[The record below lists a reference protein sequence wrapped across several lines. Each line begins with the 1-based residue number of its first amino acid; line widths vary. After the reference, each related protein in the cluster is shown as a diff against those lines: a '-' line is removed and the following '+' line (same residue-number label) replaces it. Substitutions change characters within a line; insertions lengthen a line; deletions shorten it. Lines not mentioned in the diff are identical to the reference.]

1 MRNSQKGE
9 VSPGKIL
16 STVAGESGTR
26 HMERD
31 PQIRYATAADGTSIA
46 YWTVG
51 KGAPLVYLV
60 GGPWT
65 HVELGRNPECRS
77 WYGRLSAEYM
87 LVRYDVRGTGLSERD
102 VQDHSLE
109 ARMLDLEAVVDA
121 LSLNSFALFA
131 ALDAGP
137 VAVAHAPQRPQQ
149 VSRLI
154 LWCS

>member
-16 STVAGESGTR
+16 STGVTGESGTR
-26 HMERD
+26 HVERD

-46 YWTVG
+46 YWAVG

-87 LVRYDVRGTGLSERD
+87 LVRYDARGTGLSERD

-137 VAVAHAPQRPQQ
+137 VAVGYPTHSPHP
-149 VSRLI
+149 
-154 LWCS
+154 

>member
-1 MRNSQKGE
+1 MGQT
-9 VSPGKIL
+9 PGKIR
-16 STVAGESGTR
+16 STVAGESATR
-26 HMERD
+26 PVERD

-77 WYGRLSAEYM
+77 WYGRLSAEYR
-87 LVRYDVRGTGLSERD
+87 LVRYAPRGTGLSERD
-102 VQDHSLE
+102 VQDHSLQ

-121 LSLNSFALFA
+121 LGLSSFALFA